1 MWVHAGFENIVPL
14 YYKHTFDETKMIML
28 IYIIELQLNIYHPT
42 YNLNML
48 EYNLIG
54 IDILPWDN
62 SRS

>member
-1 MWVHAGFENIVPL
+1 MIIFL
-14 YYKHTFDETKMIML
+14 DKMIML